1 MKRPGVISLRKL
13 TRVWAIPKGS
23 LRRMEL
29 RTFSKLTNMPWAV
42 SGGR

>member
-13 TRVWAIPKGS
+13 TRVWAMPKGS
-23 LRRMEL
+23 RR
-29 RTFSKLTNMPWAV
+29 RIDVCTFSKLMKMPCAV